1 MKTIITS
8 ALLFII
14 SICRSSVCQ
23 AQMNPCEHFLTPV
36 LALSAGGPYNLYAE
50 GGVMGFSERIG
61 VYAGA
66 KLFLREHPVPAKTSS
81 QFSETI
87 KPYARV
93 TYRISNQDA
102 SLIRQY
108 LTGWYGLNGIR
119 GVSYRLGLILSESTM
134 LALEPNYS
142 RENGKGVNI
151 TLLARL
157 N

>member
-1 MKTIITS
+1 MKTIIIT
-8 ALLFII
+8 AVLFIL
-14 SICRSSVCQ
+14 SICRSSICQ
-23 AQMNPCEHFLTPV
+23 AQMNPCEHYLSPV
-36 LALSAGGPYNLYAE
+36 LSLSAGAPYNLYAE

-66 KLFLREHPVPAKTSS
+66 KLFLREQPSPAKKSS
-81 QFSETI
+81 QFSESI

-93 TYRISNQDA
+93 SYRISSQDA

-108 LTGWYGLNGIR
+108 ITGWYGLNGIR
-119 GVSYRLGLILSESTM
+119 GISYRLGVILSETTM

-151 TLLARL
+151 TLTARF

>member
-1 MKTIITS
+1 MKTIIIA
-8 ALLFII
+8 ALLLIF
-14 SICRSSVCQ
+14 SICRSATCQ
-23 AQMNPCEHFLTPV
+23 AQMNPCAHFLSPV
-36 LALSAGGPYNLYAE
+36 LSLSAGGPYNLFAE

-66 KLFLREHPVPAKTSS
+66 KLFLREQPSPAKTSS

-87 KPYARV
+87 KPYARLS
-93 TYRISNQDA
+93 YRISNQDA

-108 LTGWYGLNGIR
+108 LTGWYGANGIR
-119 GVSYRLGLILSESTM
+119 GVSYRLGVILSESTM

-151 TLLARL
+151 TLTARL
-157 N
+157 D